1 MKTRREFL
9 KQGLISG
16 ATFALSGACW
26 FGRDSDGIDSDAIR
40 KLGDS
45 LEGQLILPENE
56 AYDAARRFFWWNPAT
71 EKRPAIIARC
81 ERPDDIARCVE
92 FARKHD
98 LVLAVRGGAHSF
110 LGWSTCD
117 DGLVI
122 DVSPMKEIAVDPG
135 KRTARAGS
143 GVVTRELV
151 EAASSHDLVP
161 VLGQCPTVGIS
172 GLTLGGGLGWLSGKY
187 GAVCD
192 NLLSAELVT
201 ADGQSMVASATE
213 NPDLFWAIRG
223 GGGNFGIVTSFEY
236 RLHPLSRVFAG
247 VLTYRLSDAR
257 AMLSFY
263 RDFMAE
269 APDEL
274 QAVASLTRDPG
285 WIASDQGDPLLNFA
299 VCFSGDLNDGEKV
312 LQPLRSHASPVRD
325 TVQPRVRW
333 FGLSSFATYSDTFNE
348 GGGGARNYRHTRGS
362 YLESL
367 SEGAID
373 VVLDRFAHA
382 PDPGASIGLD
392 HYMHGAVCRVAP
404 DATAF
409 ELRSPGGL
417 HVWISA
423 NWNDPSVTAAIVG
436 WSEETWSAL
445 QPFSAGRIYAN
456 YPNAEGE
463 AAAKAAYGGNYSR
476 LLSVKNKYDPSNVF
490 RRNQN
495 LRPRPT

>member
-9 KQGLISG
+9 KQGLTSG
-16 ATFALSGACW
+16 AIFALSGACR
-26 FGRDSDGIDSDAIR
+26 FGRDTDGIDAGAIGR
-40 KLGDS
+40 LRDG
-45 LEGQLILPENE
+45 LRGQLILPGDK
-56 AYDAARRFFWWNPAT
+56 AYDAARRFFWWNPTT
-71 EKRPAIIARC
+71 EKRPGIIARC

-92 FARKHD
+92 FARQHD

-122 DVSPMKEIAVDPG
+122 DVSPLKEIAVDPG

-187 GAVCD
+187 GATCD
-192 NLLSAELVT
+192 NLLSAELIT
-201 ADGQSMVASATE
+201 ADGRSVVANATE

-223 GGGNFGIVTSFEY
+223 GGGNFGIATSFEY
-236 RLHPLSRVFAG
+236 RLHPLSAVFAG
-247 VLTYRLSDAR
+247 VLTYRISDAH

-274 QAVASLTRDPG
+274 QAVAKLTRNPG
-285 WIASDQGDPLLNFA
+285 WMTSDNVEPQLNLE
-299 VCFSGDLNDGEKV
+299 VCFSGDLNDGERIV
-312 LQPLRSHASPVRD
+312 RPLRTHANPVRD
-325 TVQPRVRW
+325 TVQPKAY
-333 FGLSSFATYSDTFNE
+333 SHTFAQR
-348 GGGGARNYRHTRGS
+348 GGDPRAFRHTKGC

-367 SEGAID
+367 SEEAID
-373 VVLDRFAHA
+373 VVLERFAHA
-382 PDPGASIGLD
+382 PDPGVAIGLD

-404 DATAF
+404 DSTAF
-409 ELRSPGGL
+409 ELRTPGAL
-417 HVWISA
+417 HVWISTD
-423 NWNDPSVTAAIVG
+423 WNDPSVTAAVVG
-436 WSEETWSAL
+436 WSEETWKAL
-445 QPFSAGRIYAN
+445 QSYSAGRIYAN
-456 YPNAEGE
+456 YPHTDGE
-463 AAAKAAYGGNYSR
+463 AAARAAYGGNYLR
-476 LLSVKNKYDPSNVF
+476 LLATKNKFDPSNVF
-490 RRNQN
+490 HRNQN
-495 LRPRPT
+495 LQPIST